1 VYRCCH
7 TPPLLTTC
15 CLLSLSPLAHQIE
28 PSKEGPNGV
37 AGVAAKVVYIKW
49 PPRIVVFVAVFRE
62 GVQEALED
70 IKVYRRI
77 RIRMF
82 IYLSLA
88 FIAWIFL

>member
-7 TPPLLTTC
+7 NLPLLTTC
-15 CLLSLSPLAHQIE
+15 CLLCLGPLEHQIQ
-28 PSKEGPNGV
+28 PSNGV
-37 AGVAAKVVYIKW
+37 AAQVVYSIWW
-49 PPRIVVFVAVFRE
+49 PPRIVVLVAVFSE
-62 GVQEALED
+62 DVLKTLED